1 MENSLI
7 GPIKSERIMW
17 FSMWFLAAI
26 VTFGAAFFPLF
37 YRSIERRNQ
46 HFKRQHEVEE
56 KAAALLP
63 DQEGDLQSEKPPLQR
78 NEIFWT
84 ASIILVV
91 PAFAA
96 LYVLSNDLVL
106 HEKNQQ
112 IFLKR
117 ILPHMD
123 YKPQRISIGM
133 HVLITV
139 ATLGLGGIY
148 WLYRVFNSYNN
159 HFREHRIIDDEINRF
174 MEAGSHGESV

>member
-1 MENSLI
+1 METSLI
-7 GPIKSERIMW
+7 GPVKSERIMW

-46 HFKRQHEVEE
+46 HFRRQHEVEE
-56 KAAALLP
+56 KAASLLTG
-63 DQEGDLQSEKPPLQR
+63 QERDLQEHPPIQR
-78 NEIFWT
+78 NETLWA
-84 ASIILVV
+84 ASIILVL
-91 PAFAA
+91 PAFAV

-117 ILPHMD
+117 ILPQMD
-123 YKPQRISIGM
+123 YKPQRITPGIYI
-133 HVLITV
+133 LLTV

-148 WLYRVFNSYNN
+148 WLYRVFNGYNN
-159 HFREHRIIDDEINRF
+159 HFREHRIIDDELNKV
-174 MEAGSHGESV
+174 MEARTHGESV